1 MPRKRNAYYKMKKKA
16 KGKEKQMAG
25 AKKRQEII
33 EAQIEQLDIH
43 SLPLPVPQMEKGN
56 NNYAIKKC
64 CSHGFKLHDVICQR
78 FVKEFLALFT
88 AAIESDDNDDDD
100 DEVAHCYTKL
110 ALEATAA
117 KYSSSIFTNKSR
129 LEKIASYFVCKGTQ
143 LYLDGEMTTACLHA
157 CLACY
162 FEQSVSMIVHY
173 NTPTSIDAQM
183 MYELQLADEHTLV
196 SFFRRRITCKCLDTK
211 YKQVKSL
218 PKMGRCC
225 NDGCSLPEGHV
236 QRSKMFY
243 CTGCYEACYCSHECQ
258 KDDWKEHK
266 QCCKEYRRLNKG
278 HILRG

>member
-1 MPRKRNAYYKMKKKA
+1 MPRKRNAYYKAKKKA
-16 KGKEKQMAG
+16 NAKEKQMAV
-25 AKKRQEII
+25 AKKRQETI

-43 SLPLPVPQMEKGN
+43 SLPLPPPLMEKDN
-56 NNYAIKKC
+56 NNNSAIKC

-78 FVKEFLALFT
+78 FVKEFVELFT
-88 AAIESDDNDDDD
+88 AAIESDDNN
-100 DEVAHCYTKL
+100 DEAANRYTKL

-129 LEKIASYFVCKGTQ
+129 LEKIAAYFVCKGTQ
-143 LYLDGEMTTACLHA
+143 LYLDGEMTNACLYA

-162 FEQSVSMIVHY
+162 FEQSVSMIV
-173 NTPTSIDAQM
+173 NNNSSIDPQM

-196 SFFRRRITCKCLDTK
+196 SFFRKRITCKCLDTK

-225 NDGCSLPEGHV
+225 NDDCSLPEGHV

-243 CTGCYEACYCSHECQ
+243 CTGCYEACYCSHGCQ

-266 QCCKEYRRLNKG
+266 KCCKEYRRLNKG
-278 HILRG
+278 LRG